1 MMTFWMSTPLS
12 TSLSALVVIASVV
25 SSWVTQESC
34 PSPRCRCLDG
44 GSIMA
49 CQRSR
54 LTKVP
59 RVLNETLILD
69 LDQNRIS
76 LIQNGS
82 FRSGFR
88 LEMVSLQDNGLLHLE
103 PDSLA
108 ELRELRILRLG
119 RNQLSVIPG
128 NLFPNNQPLL
138 VLDLHGNHLTGL
150 PDGAMYHVHSL
161 QSINI
166 SFNQL
171 KTGSM
176 GYGFRFTTQLSSLDL
191 SG

>member
-1 MMTFWMSTPLS
+1 MTFSMSTPLS
-12 TSLSALVVIASVV
+12 ISLSTLVVIASVV
-25 SSWVTQESC
+25 SSWVSQESC
-34 PSPRCRCLDG
+34 PSSRCRCLDG

-103 PDSLA
+103 PEAFAD
-108 ELRELRILRLG
+108 LRELRILRLG
-119 RNQLSVIPG
+119 LNHLSSIPV
-128 NLFPNNQPLL
+128 NLFRNNRRLL
-138 VLDLHGNHLTGL
+138 VLDLHGNYLTGL

-161 QSINI
+161 ESINI

-171 KTGSM
+171 TTVSM
-176 GYGFRFTTQLSSLDL
+176 GYGFRFTTQLGNVDL